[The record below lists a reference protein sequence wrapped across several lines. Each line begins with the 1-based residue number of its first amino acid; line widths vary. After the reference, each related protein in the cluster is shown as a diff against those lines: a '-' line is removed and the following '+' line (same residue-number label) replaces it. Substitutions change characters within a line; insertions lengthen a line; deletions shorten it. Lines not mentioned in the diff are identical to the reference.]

1 MCRAVPRSRAA
12 AGGRRVA
19 RGWRALYRTGYC
31 AGPRGRSRFR
41 DLRFAKTVPS
51 ATATPRGLNLI
62 IPMIRTALALFA
74 LVTSAC
80 ATAPNATLVP
90 LTSAAADSA
99 QALALFRENIDAI
112 HKRDRARYIATYLQS
127 PRLARNGTGGL
138 ELGFDSW
145 PGRTSTSWPD
155 TLMARD
161 LTVVPLAAGVVYGS
175 YRYDVRY
182 GDSVSTGVSERVF
195 VKTPAGWRIAVTS
208 AFGSPL
214 VFSPRP

>member
-1 MCRAVPRSRAA
+1 M
-12 AGGRRVA
+12 
-19 RGWRALYRTGYC
+19 
-31 AGPRGRSRFR
+31 
-41 DLRFAKTVPS
+41 
-51 ATATPRGLNLI
+51 
-62 IPMIRTALALFA
+62 RTAIIFISALGLA
-74 LVTSAC
+74 AC
-80 ATAPNATLVP
+80 ATTTVATPVP
-90 LTSAAADSA
+90 QMFAAADSA
-99 QALALFRENIDAI
+99 EALTLFRENIDAI
-112 HKRDRARYIATYLQS
+112 HKRDRPRYVATYLQS
-127 PRLARNGTGGL
+127 SRLARNGPGGL

>member
-1 MCRAVPRSRAA
+1 
-12 AGGRRVA
+12 
-19 RGWRALYRTGYC
+19 
-31 AGPRGRSRFR
+31 
-41 DLRFAKTVPS
+41 
-51 ATATPRGLNLI
+51 
-62 IPMIRTALALFA
+62 MIRTALALFA

-112 HKRDRARYIATYLQS
+112 HKRDRPRYIATYLQS
-127 PRLARNGTGGL
+127 SRLARNGPGGL
-138 ELGFDSW
+138 ELGFENWS
-145 PGRTSTSWPD
+145 GRTSTSWPD

>member
-1 MCRAVPRSRAA
+1 
-12 AGGRRVA
+12 
-19 RGWRALYRTGYC
+19 
-31 AGPRGRSRFR
+31 
-41 DLRFAKTVPS
+41 
-51 ATATPRGLNLI
+51 
-62 IPMIRTALALFA
+62 MIRTTSALFA
-74 LVTSAC
+74 LALAAC
-80 ATAPNATLVP
+80 ATAPVPATVVP
-90 LTSAAADSA
+90 APLAADSA
-99 QALALFRENIDAI
+99 EALALFRENIDAI
-112 HKRDRARYIATYLQS
+112 HKRDRPRYIATYLQS
-127 PRLARNGTGGL
+127 PRLARNGPDGL
-138 ELGFDSW
+138 ELGFDDW
-145 PGRTSTSWPD
+145 PARTSTSWPD